1 MSAERGDVKMTTFLC
16 EEVSLDPN
24 RKDERRLAPL
34 HAAAKQGIL
43 AVLEELLDWK
53 EADVESKSTK
63 GYPHMLADI
72 DTMATEECRRYG
84 LPEELYNQMGMYI
97 LRIMLAFA
105 KDKYKAASAEGSKG
119 TRSTASHSGRSALDG
134 SAHMPGSLSPSP
146 K

>member
-24 RKDERRLAPL
+24 KKDERRLAPL

-53 EADVESKSTK
+53 EADVEPKSTK

-84 LPEELYNQMGMYI
+84 LPEKLYNQMGMYI
-97 LRIMLAFA
+97 HTSDYACIR
-105 KDKYKAASAEGSKG
+105 
-119 TRSTASHSGRSALDG
+119 
-134 SAHMPGSLSPSP
+134 
-146 K
+146 